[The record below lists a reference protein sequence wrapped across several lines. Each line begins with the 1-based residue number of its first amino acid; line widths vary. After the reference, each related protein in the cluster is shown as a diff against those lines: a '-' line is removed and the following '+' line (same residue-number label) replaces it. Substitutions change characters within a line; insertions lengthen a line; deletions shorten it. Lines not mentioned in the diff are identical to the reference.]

1 MKTYAVSVDITMSK
15 TISISAA
22 DENDAMLKVNDL
34 LKENPYEYTNHFS
47 HYVSHNVVD
56 AEEEED

>member
-22 DENDAMLKVNDL
+22 DENDAMMKVNDL
-34 LKENPYEYTNHFS
+34 LKENPYEYTNRFS
-47 HYVSHNVVD
+47 HYVSHDVVD
-56 AEEEED
+56 AEEEEE